1 MNLLSILNFSLMKM
15 VIKSSLYALAIIAAP
30 LFHPIISQTSVA
42 NAQHAEFGVNLQL
55 GLPQGPF
62 QDQLD
67 EIGFGLQGMAGFHV
81 PRTPVMFGLDVGFFS
96 FATDSRSEPLSS
108 NIPDVRVI
116 VENSY
121 NMAHMHFLTRLTGQN
136 YYFKP
141 YMDLLVGFNYL
152 YTQSS
157 VRSSIGSQ
165 EDVFTD
171 TNFDD
176 FAFSYG
182 IGGGMRVLVWDG
194 SAAGQGRAFIN
205 AQVRYMVGS
214 EAEYIKPGSI
224 STGNGNF
231 DFDVTSSRTDL
242 LSFQLGVSFM
252 IP

>member
-1 MNLLSILNFSLMKM
+1 MKTVINFTVVVLSLSAFLLLQP
-15 VIKSSLYALAIIAAP
+15 IA
-30 LFHPIISQTSVA
+30 SDSGEA
-42 NAQHAEFGVNLQL
+42 NAQHAEFGLNLQL

-67 EIGFGLQGMAGFHV
+67 EIGFGIQGMAGYHIPF
-81 PRTPVMFGLDVGFFS
+81 TPVMFGLDLGFFS

-108 NIPDVRVI
+108 TIPDVRVI

-121 NMAHMHFLTRLTGQN
+121 NMAHGHFLTRLSGQN

-165 EDVFTD
+165 QDVFTD

-182 IGGGMRVLVWDG
+182 IGAGMRFLVWDG
-194 SAAGQGRAFIN
+194 SSLGQGRAFVN

-214 EAEYIKPGSI
+214 EAEYIQPGSI

-231 DFDVTSSRTDL
+231 TFDTSTSRTDL

>member
-1 MNLLSILNFSLMKM
+1 MKTVTKIVVAALSLSA
-15 VIKSSLYALAIIAAP
+15 V
-30 LFHPIISQTSVA
+30 LFVQPFTSDRGDA
-42 NAQHAEFGVNLQL
+42 KAQHGEFGLNLQL

-62 QDQLD
+62 QKQLD
-67 EIGFGLQGMAGFHV
+67 EIGFGIQGMVGYHIPF
-81 PRTPVMFGLDVGFFS
+81 TPVMFGIDLGFFS
-96 FATDSRSEPLSS
+96 FSTDSRSEPLSP

-121 NMAHMHFLTRLTGQN
+121 NMAQGHFLTRLSGQN

-141 YMDLLVGFNYL
+141 YMDVLVGFNYL

-157 VRSSIGSQ
+157 VRSGIGSQ
-165 EDVFTD
+165 QDVFTD

-182 IGGGMRVLVWDG
+182 IGAGIRFLVWDE
-194 SAAGQGRAFIN
+194 SSLGQGRTFVN

-214 EAEYIKPGSI
+214 EAEYIQPGSI
-224 STGNGNF
+224 STANGSF
-231 DFDVTSSRTDL
+231 DFDTSTSRTDL

-252 IP
+252 LP